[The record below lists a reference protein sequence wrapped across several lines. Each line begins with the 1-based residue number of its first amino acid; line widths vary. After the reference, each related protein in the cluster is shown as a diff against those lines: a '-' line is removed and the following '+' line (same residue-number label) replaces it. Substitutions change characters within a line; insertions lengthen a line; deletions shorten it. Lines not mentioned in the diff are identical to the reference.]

1 MLCLAGAASVF
12 WVVES
17 QIVAVSGLVGG
28 TILSCVGLWGFDL
41 SAQII
46 VQKIRFPLLQTLH
59 DAFL

>member
-1 MLCLAGAASVF
+1 MLCLAGTASVF

-17 QIVAVSGLVGG
+17 RIVAVSGLVGG

-46 VQKIRFPLLQTLH
+46 VQKIRFPLL
-59 DAFL
+59 